1 MAPPV
6 YALGTLAF
14 GTLVGDMLV
23 RKRVVRALFNAA
35 VLVISLGAGIAFL
48 EAIQLREA
56 LVGQGSVPLEFVP
69 ACALFAVVVFS
80 TNLFFLV
87 PVLRVET
94 RLGVRSIIRRVLPQS
109 GARRPSAPG
118 VVTRDRRGR
127 PSL

>member
-87 PVLRVET
+87 PVLPKRHASACE
-94 RLGVRSIIRRVLPQS
+94 RSLAGSCRR
-109 GARRPSAPG
+109 ARS
-118 VVTRDRRGR
+118 TTFCSWRGH
-127 PSL
+127 P